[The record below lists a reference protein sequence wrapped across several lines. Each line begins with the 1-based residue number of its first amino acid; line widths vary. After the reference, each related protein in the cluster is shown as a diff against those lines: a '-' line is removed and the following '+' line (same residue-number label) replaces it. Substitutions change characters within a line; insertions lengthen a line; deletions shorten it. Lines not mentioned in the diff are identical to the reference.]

1 MEADATCSRTKKGLD
16 LWAVL
21 KPSINISTTFCM
33 KCRNCYPMLNANTH
47 PCRHFQCSHLKR
59 RPYRKTNVTEQT
71 GPAGCLLKNN
81 SPGLRRFFRELD
93 FENLYSWFHS
103 WYGGKMHFVLKVV
116 NSWII
121 LGDLEGRV
129 HGYFMLSDLL
139 ETSVRVRLH
148 VPISPQTD
156 NQLATCNVGVHWA
169 RCLTEA
175 HIMPFGLIRSGPAR
189 TQFNSYS
196 NWSRLGQVQRLTV
209 WKLYAL
215 ADSPLRPPL

>member
-59 RPYRKTNVTEQT
+59 RPYMKTNVTEQT

-103 WYGGKMHFVLKVV
+103 GMAGKYISFWMWLIRESSLEILKGVCTAILCSPIFWKRVFV
-116 NSWII
+116 W
-121 LGDLEGRV
+121 G
-129 HGYFMLSDLL
+129 F
-139 ETSVRVRLH
+139 TSQSHHRQ
-148 VPISPQTD
+148 ID
-156 NQLATCNVGVHWA
+156 NQLATCNAGVHWA
-169 RCLTEA
+169 LMPHGGPYNAFWA
-175 HIMPFGLIRSGPAR
+175 HKIRPGGSDKSKGLRFGNYMRR
-189 TQFNSYS
+189 Q
-196 NWSRLGQVQRLTV
+196 TV
-209 WKLYAL
+209 L
-215 ADSPLRPPL
+215 